1 MRAVSKRKAV
11 NNMGRCAVMVLLYL
25 FWLQIYVYLFI
36 YYCAIFF
43 EYGFELFFWAG
54 ILKMFK
60 ISNICVGKFVL
71 IINNVLCCLLCIY

>member
-36 YYCAIFF
+36 IVRFF
-43 EYGFELFFWAG
+43 LNMDSNCFFWAG

>member
-36 YYCAIFF
+36 ARFF
-43 EYGFELFFWAG
+43 ECGFELFIAEIF
-54 ILKMFK
+54 KMFK
-60 ISNICVGKFVL
+60 ISNMCVGKFV
-71 IINNVLCCLLCIY
+71 